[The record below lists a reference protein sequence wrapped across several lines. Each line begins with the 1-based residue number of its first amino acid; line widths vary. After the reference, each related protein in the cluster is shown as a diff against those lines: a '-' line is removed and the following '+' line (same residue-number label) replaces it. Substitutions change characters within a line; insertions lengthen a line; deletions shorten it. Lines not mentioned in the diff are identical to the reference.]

1 MEFFVLSSVASVA
14 VFAMDCFDYARRR
27 ANRR

>member
-14 VFAMDCFDYARRR
+14 VFAMDCFDYARHR